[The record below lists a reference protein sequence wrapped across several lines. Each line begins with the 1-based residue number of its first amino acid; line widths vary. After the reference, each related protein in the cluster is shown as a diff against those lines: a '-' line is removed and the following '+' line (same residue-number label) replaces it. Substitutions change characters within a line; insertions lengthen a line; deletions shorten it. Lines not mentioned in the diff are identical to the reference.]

1 MWLKFKMKYTNMY
14 ISLLLISIT
23 LFIKT
28 VFKYFQYFALLFSVI
43 CIELYCFP
51 GPSFAAAQYP
61 DQASP
66 PWSP

>member
-1 MWLKFKMKYTNMY
+1 MGKVYDKMYKYKNVTVN
-14 ISLLLISIT
+14 IT

-28 VFKYFQYFALLFSVI
+28 VFNYFKLFVLFSII
-43 CIELYCFP
+43 CIDLYCFP
-51 GPSFAAAQYP
+51 GPSLSAAQYP